1 MTMYRKY
8 YQYEEIKGD
17 LRVKVEKVPEEAFR
31 EAIAN
36 ALIHRVWDIDTHIR
50 VAMYENLIE
59 IISPGGLPKD
69 MTKEEYLGG
78 QISILRNPIIGNIF
92 FRLHNIKR
100 FGTGVKGINNSYSQ
114 SEVKPRFEVYENSIK
129 VVLPVMKKELTLSDD
144 ENLYINFFQVTGNFQ
159 APRWLNMLD
168 LGRQKLLNY

>member
-1 MTMYRKY
+1 
-8 YQYEEIKGD
+8 
-17 LRVKVEKVPEEAFR
+17 
-31 EAIAN
+31 
-36 ALIHRVWDIDTHIR
+36 
-50 VAMYENLIE
+50 
-59 IISPGGLPKD
+59 
-69 MTKEEYLGG
+69 
-78 QISILRNPIIGNIF
+78 LRNPIIGNIF

-168 LGRQKLLNY
+168 LERQKLLNY